1 MSYYDY
7 TWRYNA
13 TMTELESK
21 LLMADAIV
29 DIIKTCEPK
38 QKDFWAE
45 MRRMLLYASAEEF
58 DKYCMKIS
66 KEDDFLEK
74 MAKLSIQT
82 NFVKMIN
89 EIGSR
94 GDFAELGNDV
104 IFESPIK
111 KENSDLYKIL
121 HLTEDKIK
129 RYNTNGE
136 K

>member
-1 MSYYDY
+1 
-7 TWRYNA
+7 
-13 TMTELESK
+13 MTELESK

-58 DKYCMKIS
+58 NKYCMKIS

-94 GDFAELGNDV
+94 GNFAELENDG
-104 IFESPIK
+104 IFENPIK
-111 KENSDLYKIL
+111 KENFDLWQTS
-121 HLTEDKIK
+121 HLTEDMIVK
-129 RYNTNGE
+129 YNS

>member
-1 MSYYDY
+1 
-7 TWRYNA
+7 
-13 TMTELESK
+13 MTELESK
-21 LLMADAIV
+21 LLMAETVV

-38 QKDFWAE
+38 QKEFWTE

-58 DKYCMKIS
+58 DKYWMKIS
-66 KEDDFLEK
+66 KEDDFFEK

-94 GDFAELGNDV
+94 GDLVELENDG

-111 KENSDLYKIL
+111 KENSDLCQIL
-121 HLTEDKIK
+121 HLTESKIK
-129 RYNTNGE
+129 RYNINGT
-136 K
+136 KI

>member
-66 KEDDFLEK
+66 KDDDFLEK

-89 EIGSR
+89 ELWSR
-94 GDFAELGNDV
+94 GNFAELENDG
-104 IFESPIK
+104 IFENPIK
-111 KENSDLYKIL
+111 KENFDLWQTS
-121 HLTEDKIK
+121 HLTEDMIVK
-129 RYNTNGE
+129 YNS

>member
-1 MSYYDY
+1 
-7 TWRYNA
+7 
-13 TMTELESK
+13 
-21 LLMADAIV
+21 MADAVV